1 MGDYSACK
9 PRADAFSRERTKSP
23 GISTF
28 TDIRQSATLFGQY
41 MFKSPSLIFLTHSF
55 TSPVLSS
62 LVTLILSSEPED
74 GSGFG

>member
-1 MGDYSACK
+1 MGNYSMGQLGAGT
-9 PRADAFSRERTKSP
+9 FQGGTESP

-41 MFKSPSLIFLTHSF
+41 MFRSPSLIFLTHSF

-62 LVTLILSSEPED
+62 LVTRILSSDPDDESEI
-74 GSGFG
+74 G